1 MRRKFITNLLLL
13 VFLNLIIKPFWVLGI
28 DMGVQNE
35 VGPIEYGFYSVV
47 LNFAFIFQVIL
58 DMGINNFNNRNIAQ
72 NNHLLTKYFS
82 SIVVLRF
89 IFAIVYLIVIMAF
102 AYILGYSSRQFYI
115 LSIIG
120 FNQFLLS
127 LILYLRSNFSAL
139 LLFKTDSFLS
149 VLDRLILILV
159 CGVLLWGNVTD
170 DAFKIEWFVYAQTT
184 AYTLTAIIAAALL
197 IPKMHFKSLNWD
209 PVFFLHIIKKSAPFS
224 LLILLMSIYGR
235 IDTVL
240 LEWLLE
246 EAGNLQVGIY
256 ASAFRLL
263 DVANNMSGL
272 LFATLLLPIFA
283 KLIKEKK
290 DISKMVKLGFTPLFL
305 LSTSVAIFA
314 YFFGAQ
320 IMEMLYHQHG
330 SETSVEY
337 AQRMID
343 TANVFK
349 VLMMVYVATSTTYIF
364 GTLLTANGSLKTL
377 NIVASIG
384 VLISLSINFIL
395 IPEYFAL
402 GSAIA
407 SFSAQFITAL
417 LQMFIAFKILKIKF
431 ELSFIIQLL
440 SFLMISVTIAYLCT
454 FIVVGWLYQLL
465 IAAAL
470 IIILSI
476 ILRLL
481 NFKAVLN
488 ILKNEK

>member
-13 VFLNLIIKPFWVLGI
+13 VLLNLIIKPFWVLGI

-58 DMGINNFNNRNIAQ
+58 DMGITNFNNKNIAQ

-82 SIVVLRF
+82 SIIVIRIL
-89 IFAIVYLIVIMAF
+89 FAILYFIVIMAF
-102 AYILGYSSRQFYI
+102 AYMLDYSQRQLYV

-120 FNQFLLS
+120 FNQFILS

-139 LLFKTDSFLS
+139 LLFKTDSILS

-159 CGVLLWGNVTD
+159 CGVLLWGNITD
-170 DAFKIEWFVYAQTT
+170 ESFQIEWFVYAQTA
-184 AYTLTAIIAAALL
+184 AYSLTAVIAAALL
-197 IPKMHFKSLNWD
+197 IPKMHFKGLNWD

-240 LEWLLE
+240 LERLLHE
-246 EAGNLQVGIY
+246 SGNLQVGIY

-283 KLIKEKK
+283 KLIKDKA

-305 LSTSVAIFA
+305 LSTSVAIIA
-314 YFFGAQ
+314 YFFGTE
-320 IMEMLYHQHG
+320 IMEMLYHQHK
-330 SETSVEY
+330 SESSAEY
-337 AQRMID
+337 LQRMIE

-349 VLMMVYVATSTTYIF
+349 VLMMVYVATSSTYIF
-364 GTLLTANGSLKTL
+364 GTLLTANGSLKIL
-377 NIVASIG
+377 NTVAFFG
-384 VLISLSINFIL
+384 VLISLSVNFIL

-407 SFSAQFITAL
+407 SFSAQFVTAI

-431 ELSFIIQLL
+431 ETSFIIQL
-440 SFLMISVTIAYLCT
+440 FL
-454 FIVVGWLYQLL
+454 FL
-465 IAAAL
+465 IAAAAITYACTFIASIWL
-470 IIILSI
+470 IQLFIAIVLIVILSI
-476 ILRLL
+476 ALRLL
-481 NFKAVLN
+481 NFKAILN

>member
-1 MRRKFITNLLLL
+1 MRKKFITNLLLL
-13 VFLNLIIKPFWVLGI
+13 VLLNLIIKPFWVLGI

-58 DMGINNFNNRNIAQ
+58 DMGITNFNNRNIAQ
-72 NNHLLTKYFS
+72 NNQLLTKYFS
-82 SIVVLRF
+82 SIIVLRVM
-89 IFAIVYLIVIMAF
+89 FAIVYFIVIMAF
-102 AYILGYSSRQFYI
+102 AYMLDYGQRQLYV

-127 LILYLRSNFSAL
+127 LILYLRSNFSGL
-139 LLFKTDSFLS
+139 LLFKIDSILS
-149 VLDRLILILV
+149 VMDRLILILV

-170 DAFKIEWFVYAQTT
+170 GPFQIEWFVYAQT
-184 AYTLTAIIAAALL
+184 ASYSLTAIIAAALL
-197 IPKMHFKSLNWD
+197 IPKMHFKGLNWD

-240 LEWLLE
+240 LERLLPE
-246 EAGNLQVGIY
+246 TGNLQVGIY

-272 LFATLLLPIFA
+272 LFAGLLLPIFS
-283 KLIKEKK
+283 KLIKEKA

-305 LSTSVAIFA
+305 LSTSVAIIA
-314 YFFGAQ
+314 YFFGAE
-320 IMEMLYHQHG
+320 IMAQLYHKHDT
-330 SETSVEY
+330 ETSIAY
-337 AQRMID
+337 AQRLVE

-377 NIVASIG
+377 NIVAFFG
-384 VLISLSINFIL
+384 VIISLSINFIL
-395 IPEYFAL
+395 IPEYLAL

-417 LQMFIAFKILKIKF
+417 LQMFIAFKVLKIKF
-431 ELSFIIQLL
+431 ESSFTIQLL
-440 SFLMISVTIAYLCT
+440 VFLIASALITYLCT
-454 FIVVGWLYQLL
+454 FIVISWLIQML
-465 IAAAL
+465 IATVL
-470 IIILSI
+470 IVLLSI
-476 ILRLL
+476 ALRLL
-481 NFKAVLN
+481 NFKAMIN